1 VLRVQIKIY
10 VSASDWP
17 IESLIILYISSF
29 ALFLDQYCLCN
40 RESSSLPSFHI
51 YAFLFSLVDR
61 GISGRAMESIALSQ
75 RLHSFSL
82 PGRGW
87 ASRHHATRQRIR
99 KMSASWSPP
108 SDHEYRIPDEKEAS
122 TTVDAV
128 LERLEK
134 KRRFSVAL
142 PNEEISRDFVAITG
156 KKPLVKRPE
165 RSPSKCVVSDKKQ
178 IVSIALPNDEITRD
192 FAAITGKK
200 PLKKP
205 RKRSKIVQEEM
216 DRLFPGSGLC
226 PIILACYKA
235 PPMV

>member
-1 VLRVQIKIY
+1 
-10 VSASDWP
+10 
-17 IESLIILYISSF
+17 
-29 ALFLDQYCLCN
+29 
-40 RESSSLPSFHI
+40 
-51 YAFLFSLVDR
+51 
-61 GISGRAMESIALSQ
+61 
-75 RLHSFSL
+75 
-82 PGRGW
+82 
-87 ASRHHATRQRIR
+87 
-99 KMSASWSPP
+99 MSASWSPP

-128 LERLEK
+128 LERSEK

-142 PNEEISRDFVAITG
+142 SNDEISRDFVAITG

-192 FAAITGKK
+192 FVAITGKK